1 MFIHP
6 YLAMTL
12 AHDRSD
18 RLRAAAAAHRLVHP
32 TSERRRASPS
42 KPRRPGTRW
51 SARLALRSAC

>member
-12 AHDRSD
+12 ANDRAD
-18 RLRAAAAAHRLVHP
+18 RLRAAAAVHRLVHP

-51 SARLALRSAC
+51 SARLAVWSAS